1 MSARYCCLSAL
12 VTDEDLDLVAM
23 ARSLA
28 MAMAGGVGSYS
39 LPVVF
44 DRVGEASVLRLGK
57 GSEAVLEF
65 FAGNGPAPA
74 QDGQDPEE
82 PAEG

>member
-1 MSARYCCLSAL
+1 
-12 VTDEDLDLVAM
+12 VTDEELDLVAM

-28 MAMAGGVGSYS
+28 APMAGGVGSYS

-44 DRVGEASVLRLGK
+44 DRVGDASVLRLGK
-57 GSEAVLEF
+57 GSDAVLAF
-65 FAGNGPAPA
+65 FAGDGPAPV
-74 QDGQDPEE
+74 QEGGDPEE